1 MTTVFLSGSIT
12 ITRLNSVILARLQNI
27 IDKQF
32 AIVIGDAN
40 GADKALQKHLASSQ
54 YPHVMVFCAGNVCR
68 NNLGNWSVKHIAVDA
83 NITGRAFYTQK
94 DKAMAQVADYGFV
107 LWDGKSPGSF
117 NNVLE
122 FLKRCKKALVYFAP
136 DSAFYPVSSV
146 DDARQLLGKCDPAA
160 VTEIDKK
167 IKLTATLQR
176 LDGTVKN
183 VIDFAA
189 PSPDERKHRYYQ
201 TTRSHNYRASLRLE
215 GLSLPDDIAALP
227 LPQTAKGMAA
237 LIQQTK
243 DRYAQQA

>member
-1 MTTVFLSGSIT
+1 
-12 ITRLNSVILARLQNI
+12 
-27 IDKQF
+27 
-32 AIVIGDAN
+32 
-40 GADKALQKHLASSQ
+40 
-54 YPHVMVFCAGNVCR
+54 
-68 NNLGNWSVKHIAVDA
+68 
-83 NITGRAFYTQK
+83 
-94 DKAMAQVADYGFV
+94 MAQVADYGFV